1 VFYAKRDLANNLS
14 LTGML
19 QTIKLV
25 IYWKDD
31 ALVDTNSD
39 EYIIYDPDYFL
50 SNQEYDYPYILPDV
64 PMYPYFSDKE
74 EYNMDEEGLKLNMV
88 WNEIDP
94 LTLKNKFVVSNLHGV
109 INQIHFL
116 NSDLTTKHSVE
127 IASTEG

>member
-1 VFYAKRDLANNLS
+1 MFGVFYAKRDLANNLS

-50 SNQEYDYPYILPDV
+50 SNQ
-64 PMYPYFSDKE
+64 
-74 EYNMDEEGLKLNMV
+74 
-88 WNEIDP
+88 
-94 LTLKNKFVVSNLHGV
+94 
-109 INQIHFL
+109 
-116 NSDLTTKHSVE
+116 
-127 IASTEG
+127 